1 MLFNKWFHN
10 FYQNYHQKM
19 KKWLKTSTKIGLKFT
34 LFTVIIVLL
43 FGVLANVIF
52 FRMWRRSLNMEIQWD
67 KMVMKERML
76 PELPEPPQKP
86 NWQDFR
92 EKFINRLSITTDS
105 DEYQEL
111 QKNEIFKWY
120 GISKLWTAYFYYQN
134 VNDIV
139 IVRDIT
145 TSIQAQKNLLFI
157 SIYLL
162 VFFGILSYILSIYFV
177 KTSLNKLNDLVEYVK
192 WLNLNNLDKKFEI
205 IGREDDEINILAS
218 KINAVTDRINQQTLA
233 LKDFISNAS
242 HELKTPLMSINS
254 EIDYSLKAKKYK
266 EWMEN
271 VKSEIWNINNLLD
284 ELVLIS
290 KLDSGTELNK
300 TDKDVSQ
307 VVISVSNMIEK
318 KYKEKWLKLS
328 MDLDNV
334 EKKVHNS
341 SFEIIAKNLIEN
353 AFKYTEKWT
362 IKITLNENEFSVKDS
377 WIWIS
382 KENLEKIWDRFWQE
396 DSSKTDTTSFGLGLY
411 LVKLLVEKHWR
422 KISVESEKWKW
433 SEFKILW

>member
-1 MLFNKWFHN
+1 MMH
-10 FYQNYHQKM
+10 
-19 KKWLKTSTKIGLKFT
+19 
-34 LFTVIIVLL
+34 
-43 FGVLANVIF
+43 
-52 FRMWRRSLNMEIQWD
+52 
-67 KMVMKERML
+67 
-76 PELPEPPQKP
+76 EPPIWP
-86 NWQDFR
+86 NWQDFKK
-92 EKFINRLSITTDS
+92 KFINHLSITTDS
-105 DEYQEL
+105 EEYQEL
-111 QKNEIFKWY
+111 QNHEILKWY
-120 GISKLWTAYFYYQN
+120 GISKLWTSYFYYHKI
-134 VNDIV
+134 NDTV

-145 TSIQAQKNLLFI
+145 PNVQAQKNLLFI
-157 SIYLL
+157 SVYLL

-177 KTSLNKLNDLVEYVK
+177 KTSLNRLNDFVEYVK

-290 KLDSGTELNK
+290 KLDSGSELNK

-307 VVISVSNMIEK
+307 VVKSVVNMIEK

-328 MDLDNV
+328 MKLDKV

-353 AFKYTEKWT
+353 AFKYTEKWS
-362 IKITLNENEFSVKDS
+362 IKITLNEQEFSVKDS
-377 WIWIS
+377 WIWIN

>member
-1 MLFNKWFHN
+1 
-10 FYQNYHQKM
+10 
-19 KKWLKTSTKIGLKFT
+19 
-34 LFTVIIVLL
+34 
-43 FGVLANVIF
+43 
-52 FRMWRRSLNMEIQWD
+52 MWRRSLNIEIQWD
-67 KMVMKERML
+67 KMAMKERML
-76 PELPEPPQKP
+76 PGLPEPPQIP

-105 DEYQEL
+105 NEYKEL

-134 VNDIV
+134 VNDMV

-145 TSIQAQKNLLFI
+145 TSVQAQKNLLFI

-177 KTSLNKLNDLVEYVK
+177 KTSLRKLDDLVKYVK
-192 WLNLNNLDKKFEI
+192 WLNINNLDKKFEI
-205 IGREDDEINILAS
+205 IGHEDDEINILAS

-307 VVISVSNMIEK
+307 VVVSVSNMIEK
-318 KYKEKWLKLS
+318 KYKDKWLKLN
-328 MDLDNV
+328 MKLDKV

-353 AFKYTEKWT
+353 AFKYTEKWS

-382 KENLEKIWDRFWQE
+382 KENIEKIWDRFWQE

-411 LVKLLVEKHWR
+411 LVKLLVEKHGR
-422 KISVESEKWKW
+422 DIQVNSTKWKW
-433 SEFKILW
+433 SEFKISW

>member
-1 MLFNKWFHN
+1 
-10 FYQNYHQKM
+10 
-19 KKWLKTSTKIGLKFT
+19 
-34 LFTVIIVLL
+34 
-43 FGVLANVIF
+43 
-52 FRMWRRSLNMEIQWD
+52 MWRRSLNIEIQWD
-67 KMVMKERML
+67 KMAMKERML
-76 PELPEPPQKP
+76 PGLPELPQMP

-105 DEYQEL
+105 NEYQEL

-120 GISKLWTAYFYYQN
+120 GISKIGTSYFYYQN
-134 VNDIV
+134 VNDMV

-162 VFFGILSYILSIYFV
+162 VFFWILSYILSIYFV
-177 KTSLNKLNDLVEYVK
+177 KTSLRKLDDLVKYVK

-205 IGREDDEINILAS
+205 VGREDDEINILAS

-271 VKSEIWNINNLLD
+271 VKSEIGNINNLLD

-307 VVISVSNMIEK
+307 VVVSVSNMIEK
-318 KYKEKWLKLS
+318 KYKDKWLKLN
-328 MDLDNV
+328 MKLDKV

-353 AFKYTEKWT
+353 AFKYTEKWS

-382 KENLEKIWDRFWQE
+382 KENIEKIWDRFWQE

-411 LVKLLVEKHWR
+411 LVKLLVEKHGR
-422 KISVESEKWKW
+422 DIQVNSTKWKW
-433 SEFKILW
+433 SEFKISW

>member
-1 MLFNKWFHN
+1 
-10 FYQNYHQKM
+10 M
-19 KKWLKTSTKIGLKFT
+19 KKGLKTSTKISLKFT

-52 FRMWRRSLNMEIQWD
+52 FRMWWRSINIEVQWD
-67 KMVMKERML
+67 KMAIKERIL
-76 PELPEPPQKP
+76 QWPPQML
-86 NWQDFR
+86 NGQDFR
-92 EKFINRLSITTDS
+92 DRFINRLSITTNS
-105 DEYQEL
+105 DEYKEL

-120 GISKLWTAYFYYQN
+120 WISKLWSSYFYYHAI
-134 VNDIV
+134 NDVV

-145 TSIQAQKNLLFI
+145 SSIQAQKNLLFI

-162 VFFGILSYILSIYFV
+162 VFFGILSYLLSIYFV

-205 IGREDDEINILAS
+205 VGRDDDEINILAN

-271 VKSEIWNINNLLD
+271 VKSEIVNINDLLD

-300 TDKDVSQ
+300 INKDVSQ
-307 VVISVSNMIEK
+307 VVVSVSNMIEK
-318 KYKEKWLKLS
+318 KYKDKWLKLT
-328 MDLDNV
+328 MKLDKV

-362 IKITLNENEFSVKDS
+362 VKITLNEDEFSVKDS
-377 WIWIS
+377 GIGID
-382 KENLEKIWDRFWQE
+382 KDNLEKIWDRFWQE
-396 DSSKTDTTSFGLGLY
+396 DSSKTDTTSFGLWLY
-411 LVKLLVEKHWR
+411 LVKLLVEKHWWE
-422 KISVESEKWKW
+422 IQVESKKWKW

>member
-1 MLFNKWFHN
+1 
-10 FYQNYHQKM
+10 
-19 KKWLKTSTKIGLKFT
+19 
-34 LFTVIIVLL
+34 
-43 FGVLANVIF
+43 
-52 FRMWRRSLNMEIQWD
+52 MWRRSLNIEIQWD
-67 KMVMKERML
+67 KMAMKERILPGL
-76 PELPEPPQKP
+76 PELPQIP

-105 DEYQEL
+105 NEYQEL

-120 GISKLWTAYFYYQN
+120 GISKIGTSYFYYQN
-134 VNDIV
+134 VNDMV

-162 VFFGILSYILSIYFV
+162 VFLGILSYILSIYFV
-177 KTSLNKLNDLVEYVK
+177 KTSLKKLDDLVKYVK

-205 IGREDDEINILAS
+205 VGREDDEINILAS

-290 KLDSGTELNK
+290 KLDSGTELNM

-307 VVISVSNMIEK
+307 VVVSVSNMIEK
-318 KYKEKWLKLS
+318 KYKDKWLKLN
-328 MDLDNV
+328 MKLDKV

-362 IKITLNENEFSVKDS
+362 IKITLNENEFTVKDS

-382 KENLEKIWDRFWQE
+382 KENIEKIWDRFWQE
-396 DSSKTDTTSFGLGLY
+396 DRSKTDTTSFGLGLY

-422 KISVESEKWKW
+422 DIQVNSTKWKW

>member
-1 MLFNKWFHN
+1 
-10 FYQNYHQKM
+10 M
-19 KKWLKTSTKIGLKFT
+19 KKGLKTSTKISLKFT
-34 LFTVIIVLL
+34 LFTIAIILL
-43 FGVLANVIF
+43 FGILANLVF
-52 FRMWRRSLNMEIQWD
+52 FRMWRRTVNIEAQWD
-67 KMVMKERML
+67 KMAIKERFL
-76 PELPEPPQKP
+76 QEPILQWPA
-86 NWQDFR
+86 QDFR
-92 EKFINRLSITTDS
+92 KRFINNLSITTNS
-105 DEYQEL
+105 EEYQEL

-120 GISKLWTAYFYYQN
+120 GISKLWSSYFYYN
-134 VNDIV
+134 AVDNIV

-145 TSIQAQKNLLFI
+145 SSIQAQKNLLFT
-157 SIYLL
+157 SLYLL
-162 VFFGILSYILSIYFV
+162 VFFGILSYLLSLCFV
-177 KTSLNKLNDLVEYVK
+177 KTSFTKLNDLIEYVK

-205 IGREDDEINILAS
+205 VGREDDEINILAS

-271 VKSEIWNINNLLD
+271 VKSEIGNINNLLD

-307 VVISVSNMIEK
+307 VVVSVSNMIEK
-318 KYKEKWLKLS
+318 KYKDKWLKLN
-328 MDLDNV
+328 MKLDKV

-382 KENLEKIWDRFWQE
+382 KENIEKIWDRFWQE
-396 DSSKTDTTSFGLGLY
+396 DSSKTDTTSFGLWLY
-411 LVKLLVEKHWR
+411 LVKLLVEKHGR
-422 KISVESEKWKW
+422 DIQVNSTKWKW